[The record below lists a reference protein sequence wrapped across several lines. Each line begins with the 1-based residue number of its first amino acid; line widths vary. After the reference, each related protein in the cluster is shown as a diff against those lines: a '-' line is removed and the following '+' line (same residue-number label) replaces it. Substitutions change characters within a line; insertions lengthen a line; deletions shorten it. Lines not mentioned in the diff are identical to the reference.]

1 MSSENQQVINQ
12 AQSPSTEIQSNDTIM
27 DVFVCGARKGWKVA
41 IDNIIPNV
49 LMAFVCI
56 QILNVTGA
64 LAWCGKI
71 FAPVM
76 AIWGLPGEA
85 IMVILGALL
94 SMGGAVGV
102 AMSLFGAGSL
112 NGNDITILMSAIYL
126 LGSKIQY
133 LGRLLGT
140 AGIPGKH
147 YPVLLGISFVNA
159 AIAMFIMKIIVM
171 MH

>member
-1 MSSENQQVINQ
+1 MSEEKNQQAIT
-12 AQSPSTEIQSNDTIM
+12 AQNTIPPENNANDTIM
-27 DVFVCGARKGWKVA
+27 DVFVRGARKGWKVA

-49 LMAFVCI
+49 LMAYVCI
-56 QILNVTGA
+56 KILNVTGI
-64 LAWCGKI
+64 LAWFGTA

-76 AIWGLPGEA
+76 AIWGLPGQA

-102 AMSLFGAGSL
+102 AMSLFNDGTL
-112 NGNDITILMSAIYL
+112 NGTHISILMPAIYL

-140 AGIPGKH
+140 AGVPGKH

-159 AIAMFIMKIIVM
+159 AIAMFVMKIIAP
-171 MH
+171 

>member
-1 MSSENQQVINQ
+1 MSEENQKIIEGTQGSSV
-12 AQSPSTEIQSNDTIM
+12 EIQSNDTIM
-27 DVFVCGARKGWKVA
+27 DVFVRGARKGWKVA

-56 QILNVTGA
+56 QILDVTGV

-76 AIWGLPGEA
+76 SIWGLPGEA

-102 AMSLFGAGSL
+102 AMSLFGAGAL
-112 NGNDITILMSAIYL
+112 HGNDISILMPAIYL

-140 AGIPGKH
+140 AGVPGKH
-147 YPVLLGISFVNA
+147 YPVLLGISFLNA
-159 AIAMFIMKIIVM
+159 AIAMFIMKIIVIT
-171 MH
+171 H